1 MLPKRTALFAPGTAA
16 EVFPLYFEDWFC
28 CGGVGK
34 GFATGCEFKTRL

>member
-1 MLPKRTALFAPGTAA
+1 
-16 EVFPLYFEDWFC
+16 VFPLSFENWFC